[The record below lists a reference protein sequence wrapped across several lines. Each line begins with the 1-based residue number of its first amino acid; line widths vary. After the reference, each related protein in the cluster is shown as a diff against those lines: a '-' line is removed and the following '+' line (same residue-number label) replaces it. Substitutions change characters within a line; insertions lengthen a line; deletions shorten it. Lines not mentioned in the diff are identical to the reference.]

1 MAKVTYGLDT
11 GFGSF
16 KIYGKDTSALVVS
29 HVAEVNGSS
38 IDFGA
43 IGGDKK
49 VSAQLIS
56 NGVGRFWC
64 GLGASDLG
72 RVNGRMDYEKL
83 TGSPE
88 MIALFFAVLGKT
100 GATHNDSMHLVV
112 GVPFGFVSGDGVKER
127 VAQLKGWMIGEHN
140 WTDGKRQRSAKV
152 SNVSVISQAQA
163 AYLDYGLDESGN
175 ESNSDIEGEIGVISI
190 GHNTVELIVLED
202 GVPSRKFAH
211 SEKLGVRRM
220 LETIN
225 ASKGNS
231 YEIAEL
237 DTKLRAGKLD
247 TDKAVA
253 VWGSEISAA
262 IERGWGESHKRFNK
276 VVAVGGG
283 VKFLNHQLKGLFG
296 SRLVVPDEPVMSVS
310 RGLYKHG
317 VSQ

>member
-1 MAKVTYGLDT
+1 MAKVVYGLDT

-29 HVAEVNGSS
+29 HVAEVDGSS

-56 NGVGRFWC
+56 NGVGRFWV

-72 RVNGRMDYEKL
+72 RVNSRMDYEKL
-83 TGSPE
+83 SGSPE
-88 MIALFFAVLGKT
+88 MVALFYAVLGKT
-100 GATHNDSMHLVV
+100 GATHNDSMHLTV

-127 VAQLKGWMIGEHN
+127 VAQLKGWMIGEHE
-140 WTDGKRQRSAKV
+140 WLDGKRQRAAKV
-152 SNVSVISQAQA
+152 ASVSIISQAQA
-163 AYLDYGLDESGN
+163 AYLDYGLNINGTDN
-175 ESNSDIEGEIGVISI
+175 DSDIEGEIGVISI

-202 GVPSRKFAH
+202 GVPSRKFAY

-225 ASKGNS
+225 ASKNNA

-237 DTKLRAGKLD
+237 DTKLRASKLD
-247 TDKAVA
+247 TDKAIVT
-253 VWGSEISAA
+253 WGSEVIGM
-262 IERGWGESHKRFNK
+262 IERRWNESHKRFNK

-283 VKFLNHQLKGLFG
+283 VKFLSHQLKGLFG